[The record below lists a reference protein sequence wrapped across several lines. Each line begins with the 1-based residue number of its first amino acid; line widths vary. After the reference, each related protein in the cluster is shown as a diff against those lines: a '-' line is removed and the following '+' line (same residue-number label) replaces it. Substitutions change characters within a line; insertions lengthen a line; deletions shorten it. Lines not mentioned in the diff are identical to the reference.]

1 MHSFLTSQFNCCPL
15 IWMLGRRGLNNKIS
29 LLHERCLRVV
39 YNDSRL
45 SFEVLL
51 DKDKKV
57 SIHVKKSSD
66 TRFRGV
72 QSSEK
77 LVCAFSK

>member
-1 MHSFLTSQFNCCPL
+1 MIGIGSD
-15 IWMLGRRGLNNKIS
+15 
-29 LLHERCLRVV
+29 
-39 YNDSRL
+39 NDSRL